1 MIPLPQPREI
11 TSLLDFPTISDA
23 YRTVLTL
30 ENSILTDPDQ
40 RKLIHARIL
49 GYLLL
54 YGPSLYARESVAREV
69 ASCEGDDVLLEAGK
83 FYYDYFIL
91 AFRKPIGSSSGQ
103 TSRSDSW
110 NQSLEE
116 TDDIMSRK
124 SVGVPQSHGDAKQ
137 NALIRDGFRCV
148 ISGNYDRSCVF
159 RSSELENKLHA
170 SSKSVT
176 STHCVHIFPELVSM
190 NVVGDKSF
198 STPSIWDIMN
208 RFGYPNIYSE
218 LNGGNIHR
226 LQNAITMCSDACDKF
241 ERLYL
246 WLEATDIPNT
256 YALQARDELYF
267 FKDYRRT
274 VSFTTP
280 DEVKYPLPSSDYL
293 AIHASCAKIA
303 YLSGAGHYIDVI
315 EWELEDSAT
324 LEEDGSSA
332 EALDHAIAPLSR

>member
-1 MIPLPQPREI
+1 MNPLPQAQEI
-11 TSLLDFPTISDA
+11 TSLLDSPTISEA
-23 YRTVLTL
+23 FRTVLAL
-30 ENSILTDPDQ
+30 EKFILTDPDQ

-69 ASCEGDDVLLEAGK
+69 ASCEGYDVLLNAGK
-83 FYYDYFIL
+83 VYYDYFIL

-124 SVGVPQSHGDAKQ
+124 SIGVPQSHGDAKQ

-148 ISGNYDRSCVF
+148 ISGNYDWSCAI
-159 RSSELENKLHA
+159 RSSELKSRVLA
-170 SSKSVT
+170 STKSVAG
-176 STHCVHIFPELVSM
+176 THCVHIFPELDSM
-190 NVVGDKSF
+190 NVFGENSF
-198 STPSIWDIMN
+198 STSSIWDIMN
-208 RFGYPNIYSE
+208 RFGYSHIHSE

-226 LQNAITMCSDACDKF
+226 LQNVITMCSDARDKF

-246 WLEATDIPNT
+246 WLEATDTPNT
-256 YALQARDELYF
+256 YALQARDEMYF
-267 FKDYRRT
+267 LKDYRRT
-274 VSFTTP
+274 ISFTTP
-280 DEVKYPLPSSDYL
+280 DDAKYPLPSSDYL

-303 YLSGAGHYIDVI
+303 YLSGAGHYIDVM
-315 EWELEDSAT
+315 EWELEDLAT

-332 EALDHAIAPLSR
+332 EALDHAITPLA